1 MQHSKA
7 QKKYFQSTI
16 FTSEASVN
24 SAKSGHRALN
34 ILKCL
39 LSKYCVKLSEM
50 YTLRILLLS
59 NLVQSVQAVQLTV
72 GLNVLGFFK
81 QLILFYRIFFLF
93 AVGLQVVQVL

>member
-7 QKKYFQSTI
+7 QKKCFQRTI

-24 SAKSGHRALN
+24 CAKSGHRAQN

-39 LSKYCVKLSEM
+39 LSKYCVKPSEM
-50 YTLRILLLS
+50 YALRILLLS

-72 GLNVLGFFK
+72 GLNVLGIFK
-81 QLILFYRIFFLF
+81 QLLLFYRIFFYVLLDYKLF
-93 AVGLQVVQVL
+93 RY